1 MNYAFFQ
8 VLALRNVLKLF
19 FALVDDVTASFS
31 DATKLFIVI
40 YLFLLRGSDRLFG

>member
-1 MNYAFFQ
+1 MNYAFVQ
-8 VLALRNVLKLF
+8 VLALQNVLKLF
-19 FALVDDVTASFS
+19 FALVDVTASFS